1 MQTSDNSK
9 AFSHFSSV
17 PNAEFWTDERCYIRE
32 ILNDA
37 NFPDFSLA
45 IARVEVGVTTQLH
58 RLKGIA
64 ETYIVRQGIG
74 LAEVDGKKFELV
86 EGSTLYIPPGGAQR
100 ISNKGKQDLEFF
112 CHCIPRFTPETY
124 INLEPKN

>member
-1 MQTSDNSK
+1 MQISDNPK
-9 AFSHFSSV
+9 AFLHFSTQ
-17 PNAEFWTDERCYIRE
+17 NLEFWTDERCYIRE

-37 NFPDFSLA
+37 NFPHFSLA
-45 IARVEVGVTTQLH
+45 SARVEVGVTTQLH
-58 RLKGIA
+58 SLKGIA

-86 EGSTLYIPPGGAQR
+86 EGSMLYIPPGGAQR

-124 INLEPKN
+124 TNLEPKN